1 MKSKKLSVAI
11 LIALLFDIITLS
23 ASYKNVFESRTNHRR
38 GNVITVLP
46 IWTELGSVMAQ
57 LTLTPAL
64 IYYVKN
70 QMQEEVVTLNEKVVK
85 MEQSMQNATTRSQE
99 KKSAIAQVFS
109 DDMRS
114 AVTTYQ
120 RLYGGTNEKILSA
133 MSNEEK
139 RSAFEQK
146 LLVSLAEVKDL
157 DQDIADL
164 REEGKVLRSKVESS
178 VDAMGG
184 TFETLRKQQI
194 EQGTGGLVVDSFGP
208 NFILLSDTSTLT
220 IKMRIDCQSENKGFC
235 FGLCFQLH

>member
-11 LIALLFDIITLS
+11 LIGLLFDIMTPS
-23 ASYKNVFESRTNHRR
+23 ASFKNVFESRTEHRR

-70 QMQEEVVTLNEKVVK
+70 QMQEEVVTLNQKVLK
-85 MEQSMQNATTRSQE
+85 MEQSMQNATTLSQE
-99 KKSAIAQVFS
+99 KKSAISQVFS

-133 MSNEEK
+133 MTNEEK
-139 RSAFEQK
+139 RVSFEQK
-146 LLVSLAEVKDL
+146 LLVSLAEVQGL
-157 DQDIADL
+157 DQDILDL

-178 VDAMGG
+178 LTTMGG
-184 TFETLRKQQI
+184 TFETLRKDQL
-194 EQGTGGLVVDSFGP
+194 EQGTHG
-208 NFILLSDTSTLT
+208 
-220 IKMRIDCQSENKGFC
+220 
-235 FGLCFQLH
+235 

>member
-11 LIALLFDIITLS
+11 LIGLLFDIITLS
-23 ASYKNVFESRTNHRR
+23 ASYKNVFESRTTHRR

-70 QMQEEVVTLNEKVVK
+70 QMQEEVVTLNDKVVK
-85 MEQSMQNATTRSQE
+85 MEQSMQNATTRSQD

-114 AVTTYQ
+114 AVTAYQ

-133 MSNEEK
+133 MNNEEK
-139 RSAFEQK
+139 RSSFEQK
-146 LLVSLAEVKDL
+146 LLVSLAEVEGL
-157 DQDIADL
+157 DQDISDL
-164 REEGKVLRSKVESS
+164 REEGKVLRSNVESS
-178 VDAMGG
+178 LETMGG
-184 TFETLRKQQI
+184 AFDVLRKQQL
-194 EQGTGGLVVDSFGP
+194 EQGTGGLLVDSFE
-208 NFILLSDTSTLT
+208 F
-220 IKMRIDCQSENKGFC
+220 KF
-235 FGLCFQLH
+235 FY